1 MIRSAGFQVTRLS
14 RVALCSE
21 LQLPP
26 FAGRSV
32 LAEAC
37 RRGRRARSS
46 LGGVTSLLAK
56 PSLQPVCDEAVYS
69 AIGRF
74 WECRRFS
81 MQPPFDKRGFF
92 DTMQDHEEQRDKEST
107 VAVTTATPPTR
118 KKKKNKHSAR
128 SQATVTKKLELE
140 RRRLA
145 GGDILDMPDRIPAD
159 IATELLK
166 QSEKV
171 KADDDRKRHEMDSF
185 WVHRSFPRSTIATL
199 WLSLG
204 GNVLIAAA
212 KFIAYSRTGHSA
224 MLSEAIHTLVDVV
237 NQTILGYGLREASK
251 APDKSYQYGYG
262 RAAFFYSLL
271 SALSTFGFGAVYTFA
286 HGIDTLWSP
295 PESLATTPET
305 WGVLGVA
312 LLVDGFVLTT
322 AWKDVSKRAHKR
334 KMTPLEWIFSF
345 RDPFTVAVIFE
356 DSAAV
361 AGVVIAAAGIGLT
374 HITGSVYWDSAA
386 TLAIAT
392 LLGGV
397 SLKLVQLNRS
407 FILGRPVETEITD
420 GISQLLLT
428 RKSVDAVYDVQSQ
441 WIGPQAFSYSADID
455 FDGTYLAAQ
464 VFEQYAK
471 EIHASIASGT
481 IEHDLKWLMPCFA
494 EDVARV
500 IEREVREIKAEIRK
514 EYKDAAFIDIIPDSS
529 QTASALE
536 GMISASR
543 HAEQNVLMA
552 LLDTLP
558 SEDDAD
564 MHWSFFKLGTT
575 YQATGQHEKAIGPLT
590 TALVAR
596 EERFGRTHPLTAMA
610 MVRLGHSYV
619 ERGSHEKAVQILQ
632 RAITILENEPVS
644 ECGIVLSEA
653 ISSLAEAHSQ
663 KGILDVAI
671 DLRTRAADIGREVYE
686 DDMQIAELDFALA
699 TDKAR
704 LAIHRDDAFVLLRS
718 VQDRFREVG
727 ESARVAQTL
736 DALGRLHKKEYRLDS
751 AAECFQEQL
760 EIVQELHGVRS
771 AESADCLIAL
781 GNVLMEQG
789 NRASSER
796 ALEYLHEAHQIRV
809 EIFGPAHPDVEF
821 IAEAVLSLRRALGIP
836 GRVF

>member
-56 PSLQPVCDEAVYS
+56 PPLQPVCDEAVYS

-140 RRRLA
+140 RCVPRGTSGSTILTPVSHCLRISSCRSRRLA

-374 HITGSVYWDSAA
+374 HISGSVYWDSAA

-420 GISQLLLT
+420 GIGQLLLT

-464 VFEQYAK
+464 VFEQY
-471 EIHASIASGT
+471 
-481 IEHDLKWLMPCFA
+481 
-494 EDVARV
+494 
-500 IEREVREIKAEIRK
+500 VR
-514 EYKDAAFIDIIPDSS
+514 SV
-529 QTASALE
+529 
-536 GMISASR
+536 M
-543 HAEQNVLMA
+543 LMA
-552 LLDTLP
+552 VRCALTLL
-558 SEDDAD
+558 
-564 MHWSFFKLGTT
+564 
-575 YQATGQHEKAIGPLT
+575 
-590 TALVAR
+590 
-596 EERFGRTHPLTAMA
+596 
-610 MVRLGHSYV
+610 
-619 ERGSHEKAVQILQ
+619 
-632 RAITILENEPVS
+632 
-644 ECGIVLSEA
+644 
-653 ISSLAEAHSQ
+653 
-663 KGILDVAI
+663 
-671 DLRTRAADIGREVYE
+671 
-686 DDMQIAELDFALA
+686 
-699 TDKAR
+699 
-704 LAIHRDDAFVLLRS
+704 
-718 VQDRFREVG
+718 
-727 ESARVAQTL
+727 
-736 DALGRLHKKEYRLDS
+736 
-751 AAECFQEQL
+751 
-760 EIVQELHGVRS
+760 
-771 AESADCLIAL
+771 
-781 GNVLMEQG
+781 
-789 NRASSER
+789 
-796 ALEYLHEAHQIRV
+796 
-809 EIFGPAHPDVEF
+809 
-821 IAEAVLSLRRALGIP
+821 
-836 GRVF
+836 

>member
-1 MIRSAGFQVTRLS
+1 
-14 RVALCSE
+14 
-21 LQLPP
+21 
-26 FAGRSV
+26 
-32 LAEAC
+32 
-37 RRGRRARSS
+37 
-46 LGGVTSLLAK
+46 
-56 PSLQPVCDEAVYS
+56 
-69 AIGRF
+69 
-74 WECRRFS
+74 
-81 MQPPFDKRGFF
+81 
-92 DTMQDHEEQRDKEST
+92 
-107 VAVTTATPPTR
+107 
-118 KKKKNKHSAR
+118 
-128 SQATVTKKLELE
+128 
-140 RRRLA
+140 
-145 GGDILDMPDRIPAD
+145 
-159 IATELLK
+159 
-166 QSEKV
+166 
-171 KADDDRKRHEMDSF
+171 
-185 WVHRSFPRSTIATL
+185 
-199 WLSLG
+199 
-204 GNVLIAAA
+204 
-212 KFIAYSRTGHSA
+212 
-224 MLSEAIHTLVDVV
+224 
-237 NQTILGYGLREASK
+237 
-251 APDKSYQYGYG
+251 
-262 RAAFFYSLL
+262 
-271 SALSTFGFGAVYTFA
+271 
-286 HGIDTLWSP
+286 
-295 PESLATTPET
+295 
-305 WGVLGVA
+305 
-312 LLVDGFVLTT
+312 
-322 AWKDVSKRAHKR
+322 
-334 KMTPLEWIFSF
+334 
-345 RDPFTVAVIFE
+345 
-356 DSAAV
+356 
-361 AGVVIAAAGIGLT
+361 
-374 HITGSVYWDSAA
+374 
-386 TLAIAT
+386 
-392 LLGGV
+392 
-397 SLKLVQLNRS
+397 
-407 FILGRPVETEITD
+407 
-420 GISQLLLT
+420 
-428 RKSVDAVYDVQSQ
+428 
-441 WIGPQAFSYSADID
+441 
-455 FDGTYLAAQ
+455 
-464 VFEQYAK
+464 
-471 EIHASIASGT
+471 
-481 IEHDLKWLMPCFA
+481 
-494 EDVARV
+494 
-500 IEREVREIKAEIRK
+500 
-514 EYKDAAFIDIIPDSS
+514 
-529 QTASALE
+529 
-536 GMISASR
+536 
-543 HAEQNVLMA
+543 MA

-596 EERFGRTHPLTAMA
+596 EERFGHTHPLTAMA